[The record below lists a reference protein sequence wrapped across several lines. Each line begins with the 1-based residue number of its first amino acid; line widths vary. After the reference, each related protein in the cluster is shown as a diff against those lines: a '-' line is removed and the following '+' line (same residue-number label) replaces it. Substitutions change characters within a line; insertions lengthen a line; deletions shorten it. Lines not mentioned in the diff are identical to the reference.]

1 MCSRDPGLN
10 IQQRSKTLGL
20 VNIANDETKLIMVGG
35 KGGVGK
41 TTCASAI
48 ALKLA
53 KDGKRVL
60 VISSDPTPSLS
71 DIFEV
76 PIGSDEVQIAE
87 RYSLFGMEIGSDVV
101 LKKWKERFGG
111 EIYEVISSFANVDYD
126 FVDYVGTAPGIEE
139 EYMLNFIIEL
149 VESGKYDVV
158 VWDTAPAGHTLRLLR
173 LPHLF
178 LKHMEAA
185 TKFYMNIYG
194 YLEKLKDAVKLKAS
208 KRSLLEII
216 GSWEVLSERIVDF
229 IRDEHCTK
237 YVIVTIPE
245 ALGVKLTERV
255 IAEFTENLL
264 RVENIIVNYV
274 VKDADC
280 EFHRIRKAMQEKYL
294 TFLEN
299 IYRETNLVILN
310 VTPLEVK
317 GLDRIEQVSQA
328 LFSSPHQ

>member
-1 MCSRDPGLN
+1 V
-10 IQQRSKTLGL
+10 GL
-20 VNIANDETKLIMVGG
+20 VNIMNKDVKLVMVGG

-53 KDGKRVL
+53 MDGKRVL

-76 PIGSDEVQIAE
+76 PIGSEEVKITEKYALYGLEIA
-87 RYSLFGMEIGSDVV
+87 SDVV
-101 LKKWKERFGG
+101 LAKWKERFGN
-111 EIYEVISSFANVDYD
+111 EIYEVISTFANVDYD

-139 EYMLNFIIEL
+139 EYMLSFIIEL
-149 VESGKYDVV
+149 VESDKYDIV

-185 TKFYMNIYG
+185 TKFYMNMYG
-194 YLEKLKDAVKLKAS
+194 YLEKLKDAVRLKAS

-216 GSWEVLSERIVDF
+216 GNWEALSERIVDF
-229 IRDEHCTK
+229 IRNEKLTK
-237 YVIVTIPE
+237 YLIVTIPE

-255 IAEFTENLL
+255 IAEFKENMLK
-264 RVENIIVNYV
+264 VENIVVNYV

-280 EFHRIRKAMQEKYL
+280 EFHKTRKAMQKHYL
-294 TFLEN
+294 DFLEN
-299 IYRETNLVILN
+299 TYKDTNLVILN
-310 VTPLEVK
+310 LTPQEVK
-317 GLDRIEQVSQA
+317 GLESIAVISRA
-328 LFSSPHQ
+328 LFSGP

>member
-1 MCSRDPGLN
+1 V
-10 IQQRSKTLGL
+10 GL
-20 VNIANDETKLIMVGG
+20 VNIMNKDVKLVMVGG

-53 KDGKRVL
+53 MDGKRVL

-76 PIGSDEVQIAE
+76 SIGREEVKITEKYDLYGLEIA
-87 RYSLFGMEIGSDVV
+87 SDVV
-101 LKKWKERFGG
+101 LAKWKERFGD
-111 EIYEVISSFANVDYD
+111 EIYEVISTFANVDYD

-139 EYMLNFIIEL
+139 EYMLSFIIEL
-149 VESGKYDVV
+149 VESDKYDIV

-185 TKFYMNIYG
+185 TKFYMNMYG
-194 YLEKLKDAVKLKAS
+194 YLEKLKDAVRLKAS

-216 GSWEVLSERIVDF
+216 GSWEALSERIVDF
-229 IRDEHCTK
+229 IRNEKFTK
-237 YVIVTIPE
+237 YLIVTIPE

-255 IAEFTENLL
+255 IAEFEENMLK
-264 RVENIIVNYV
+264 VENIVVNYV

-280 EFHRIRKAMQEKYL
+280 EFHKTRKAMQKHYL
-294 TFLEN
+294 DFLEN
-299 IYRETNLVILN
+299 TYKDTNLVILN
-310 VTPLEVK
+310 LTPQEVK
-317 GLDRIEQVSQA
+317 GLESIAGISRS
-328 LFSSPHQ
+328 LFSGP

>member
-1 MCSRDPGLN
+1 M
-10 IQQRSKTLGL
+10 GL
-20 VNIANDETKLIMVGG
+20 VNIENKDVKLIMVGG

-41 TTCASAI
+41 TTCASAV

-53 KDGKRVL
+53 MNGERVL
-60 VISSDPTPSLS
+60 VISSDPAPSLS

-76 PIGSDEVQIAE
+76 SIGSEETRITEEYPLYGLEIA
-87 RYSLFGMEIGSDVV
+87 SDVV
-101 LKKWKERFGG
+101 LAKWKERFGA

-126 FVDYVGTAPGIEE
+126 FVDYIGTAPGIEE
-139 EYMLNFIIEL
+139 EYMLSFIIEL

-185 TKFYMNIYG
+185 TKFYMNMYG
-194 YLEKLKDAVKLKAS
+194 YLEKLKDAVRFKAS

-216 GSWEVLSERIVDF
+216 GSWEALSERIVEF
-229 IRDEHCTK
+229 IRDERITK
-237 YVIVTIPE
+237 YLIVTIPE

-255 IAEFTENLL
+255 ILEFKENMLN
-264 RVENIIVNYV
+264 VENIVINYV

-280 EFHRIRKAMQEKYL
+280 DFHKARKAMQEHYMD
-294 TFLEN
+294 FLKSTYKGTN
-299 IYRETNLVILN
+299 IATLFLSPY
-310 VTPLEVK
+310 EVK
-317 GLDRIEQVSQA
+317 GLERIADVAEA
-328 LFSSPHQ
+328 LFPSSRG

>member
-1 MCSRDPGLN
+1 
-10 IQQRSKTLGL
+10 LGL
-20 VNIANDETKLIMVGG
+20 VNIEDKDVKLIMVGG

-53 KDGKRVL
+53 MDGERVL
-60 VISSDPTPSLS
+60 VISSDPAPSLS

-76 PIGSDEVQIAE
+76 SIGSEETRITGEYPLYGLEIA
-87 RYSLFGMEIGSDVV
+87 SDVV
-101 LKKWKERFGG
+101 LAKWKERFGA

-139 EYMLNFIIEL
+139 EYMLSFIIEL

-185 TKFYMNIYG
+185 TKFYMNMYG
-194 YLEKLKDAVKLKAS
+194 YLEKLKEAVKFKAS

-216 GSWEVLSERIVDF
+216 GSWEALSERIVEF
-229 IRDEHCTK
+229 IRDEKITK
-237 YVIVTIPE
+237 YLIVTIPE

-255 IAEFTENLL
+255 IVEFKENKLN
-264 RVENIIVNYV
+264 VENIVINHV
-274 VKDADC
+274 VKEADC
-280 EFHRIRKAMQEKYL
+280 DFHKARNAMQEHYMD
-294 TFLEN
+294 FLKSTYKGTN
-299 IYRETNLVILN
+299 I
-310 VTPLEVK
+310 VTLFLSPNEVK
-317 GLDRIEQVSQA
+317 GLERIADVAET
-328 LFSSPHQ
+328 LFSPVQG

>member
-1 MCSRDPGLN
+1 LN
-10 IQQRSKTLGL
+10 AWRHTVGL
-20 VNIANDETKLIMVGG
+20 VNIVNKDVKLVMVGG

-53 KDGKRVL
+53 MDGKRVL

-76 PIGSDEVQIAE
+76 SIGSEEVRITEKYALYGLEIA
-87 RYSLFGMEIGSDVV
+87 SDVV
-101 LKKWKERFGG
+101 LAKWKERFGD
-111 EIYEVISSFANVDYD
+111 EIYEVISTFANVDYD
-126 FVDYVGTAPGIEE
+126 FVDYIGTAPGIEE
-139 EYMLNFIIEL
+139 EYMLSFIIEL
-149 VESGKYDVV
+149 VESDKYDIV

-185 TKFYMNIYG
+185 TKFYMNMYG
-194 YLEKLKDAVKLKAS
+194 YLEKLKDVVRLKAS

-216 GSWEVLSERIVDF
+216 GNWEALSERIVDF
-229 IRDEHCTK
+229 IRNEKLTK
-237 YVIVTIPE
+237 YLIVTIPE

-255 IAEFTENLL
+255 IAEFEENMLK
-264 RVENIIVNYV
+264 VENIVVNYV

-280 EFHRIRKAMQEKYL
+280 EFHRTRKAMQKHYL
-294 TFLEN
+294 DFLEN
-299 IYRETNLVILN
+299 TYKDTNLVILN
-310 VTPLEVK
+310 LAPQEVK
-317 GLDRIEQVSQA
+317 GLQGIERISGA
-328 LFSSPHQ
+328 LFSGP

>member
-1 MCSRDPGLN
+1 
-10 IQQRSKTLGL
+10 LGL
-20 VNIANDETKLIMVGG
+20 VNITGKDVKLIMVGG

-41 TTCASAI
+41 TTCASAV

-53 KDGKRVL
+53 MDGRRVL

-76 PIGSDEVQIAE
+76 SIGSEEVKISD
-87 RYSLFGMEIGSDVV
+87 RYELYGLEISSDVV
-101 LKKWKERFGG
+101 LAKWKERFGD

-139 EYMLNFIIEL
+139 EYMLSFIIEL
-149 VESGKYDVV
+149 VESGKYDIV

-185 TKFYMNIYG
+185 TKFYMNMYA
-194 YLEKLKDAVKLKAS
+194 YLERLKDAVRFKAS

-216 GSWEVLSERIVDF
+216 GSWEALSERIVEF
-229 IRDEHCTK
+229 IRDEKLTK
-237 YVIVTIPE
+237 YLIITIPE

-255 IAEFTENLL
+255 IAEFKENMLK
-264 RVENIIVNYV
+264 VENIVVNYV
-274 VKDADC
+274 VKEADC
-280 EFHRIRKAMQEKYL
+280 EFHKMRKAMQQHYL
-294 TFLEN
+294 DLLANT
-299 IYRETNLVILN
+299 YKDTNLVILN
-310 VTPLEVK
+310 LTPWEVK
-317 GLDRIEQVSQA
+317 GMDRIAGISQA
-328 LFSSPHQ
+328 LFLTP

>member
-1 MCSRDPGLN
+1 V
-10 IQQRSKTLGL
+10 GL
-20 VNIANDETKLIMVGG
+20 VNIMNKDVKLVMVGG

-53 KDGKRVL
+53 MDGKRVL

-76 PIGSDEVQIAE
+76 PIGSKEVKITEKYALYGLEIA
-87 RYSLFGMEIGSDVV
+87 SDVV
-101 LKKWKERFGG
+101 LAKWKERFGD
-111 EIYEVISSFANVDYD
+111 EIYEVISTFASVDYD

-139 EYMLNFIIEL
+139 EYMLSFIIEL
-149 VESGKYDVV
+149 VESDKYDIV

-185 TKFYMNIYG
+185 TKFYMNMYG
-194 YLEKLKDAVKLKAS
+194 YLEKLKDAVRLKAS

-216 GSWEVLSERIVDF
+216 GSWEALSERIVDF
-229 IRDEHCTK
+229 IRNEKLTK
-237 YVIVTIPE
+237 YLIVTIPE

-255 IAEFTENLL
+255 IAEFKENMLK
-264 RVENIIVNYV
+264 VENIVVNYV

-280 EFHRIRKAMQEKYL
+280 EFHKTRKAMQKHYL
-294 TFLEN
+294 DFLEN
-299 IYRETNLVILN
+299 TYKDTNLVILN
-310 VTPLEVK
+310 LTPQEVK
-317 GLDRIEQVSQA
+317 GLESIAVISRA
-328 LFSSPHQ
+328 LFSGP

>member
-1 MCSRDPGLN
+1 MN
-10 IQQRSKTLGL
+10 EE
-20 VNIANDETKLIMVGG
+20 VKLIMVGG

-53 KDGKRVL
+53 MDGKRVL
-60 VISSDPTPSLS
+60 AISSDPTPSLS

-76 PIGSDEVQIAE
+76 PIGSEEVRITEQ
-87 RYSLFGMEIGSDVV
+87 YPLYGLEISSDVV
-101 LKKWKERFGG
+101 LAKWKERFGG

-126 FVDYVGTAPGIEE
+126 FVDYIGTAPGIEE
-139 EYMLNFIIEL
+139 EYMLSFIIEL

-185 TKFYMNIYG
+185 TKFYMNMYG
-194 YLEKLKDAVKLKAS
+194 YLEKLKDAVRLKAS

-216 GSWEVLSERIVDF
+216 GSWEALSERIVDF
-229 IRDEHCTK
+229 IRNEKITK
-237 YVIVTIPE
+237 YLIVTIPE

-255 IAEFTENLL
+255 IAEFRENMLK
-264 RVENIIVNYV
+264 VENIVVNYV
-274 VKDADC
+274 VKEADC
-280 EFHRIRKAMQEKYL
+280 AFHRTRKEMQGYYL
-294 TFLEN
+294 DFLHSSYED
-299 IYRETNLVILN
+299 TNLVVLN
-310 VTPLEVK
+310 LSPLEVK
-317 GLDRIEQVSQA
+317 GLERIEGIAQS
-328 LFSSPHQ
+328 LFKT

>member
-1 MCSRDPGLN
+1 M
-10 IQQRSKTLGL
+10 GL
-20 VNIANDETKLIMVGG
+20 VNIMDKDVKLIMVGG

-53 KDGKRVL
+53 TDGKKVL

-76 PIGSDEVQIAE
+76 SIGNEEVKITE
-87 RYSLFGMEIGSDVV
+87 NYELYGMEISSDVV
-101 LKKWKERFGG
+101 LAKWKERFGK
-111 EIYEVISSFANVDYD
+111 EIYEVISSFANIDYD

-139 EYMLNFIIEL
+139 EYMLSFIIEL
-149 VESGKYDVV
+149 VESEKYDIV

-185 TKFYMNIYG
+185 TKFYMNMYG
-194 YLEKLKDAVKLKAS
+194 YLEKLKDAVKFRAS

-216 GSWEVLSERIVDF
+216 GSWEALSEQIVDF
-229 IRDEHCTK
+229 IRNEKLTK
-237 YVIVTIPE
+237 YLIVTIPE

-255 IAEFTENLL
+255 IAEFNENLL
-264 RVENIIVNYV
+264 KVENIVVNYV
-274 VKDADC
+274 VKEADC
-280 EFHRIRKAMQEKYL
+280 EFHRTRMEMQKQYL
-294 TFLEN
+294 NLLAN
-299 IYRETNLVILN
+299 DYKNTNLVILHL
-310 VTPLEVK
+310 TPLEVK
-317 GLDRIEQVSQA
+317 GMERIAGISQA
-328 LFSSPHQ
+328 LFSNQ